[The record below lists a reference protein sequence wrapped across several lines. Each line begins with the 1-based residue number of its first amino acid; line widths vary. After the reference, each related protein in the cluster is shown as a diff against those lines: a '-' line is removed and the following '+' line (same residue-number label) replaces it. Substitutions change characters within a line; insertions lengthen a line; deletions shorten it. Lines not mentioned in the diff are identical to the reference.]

1 MSTEMVLHV
10 ALWLIAAFGSFIVA
24 QQKYELHKLRSMLE
38 VMQREYMRR
47 DDACDR
53 MDHLK
58 DLVIE
63 MRDRLNRI
71 DEKLDRK
78 ADKQGFL

>member
-10 ALWLIAAFGSFIVA
+10 ALWLIAAFGSFIIA
-24 QQKYELHKLRSMLE
+24 QLKYELHKHRSMIE
-38 VMQREYMRR
+38 SIQREYMRR

-53 MDHLK
+53 MDNLK
-58 DLVIE
+58 ELVIE

-78 ADKQGFL
+78 ADK

>member
-1 MSTEMVLHV
+1 MNSEMVLHV
-10 ALWLIAAFGSFIVA
+10 ALWLIAAFGSFIIG
-24 QQKYELHKLRSMLE
+24 QLKYEMHKQRSLIE
-38 VMQREYMRR
+38 SFQRDYMRR
-47 DDACDR
+47 EDVSDR
-53 MDHLK
+53 MDNLK

-78 ADKQGFL
+78 ADK

>member
-1 MSTEMVLHV
+1 MVLHI
-10 ALWLIAAFGSFIVA
+10 ALWLIAACGSFIIG
-24 QQKYELHKLRSMLE
+24 QLKYELHKHRSMME
-38 VMQREYMRR
+38 VIQREYMRR

-53 MDHLK
+53 MNNLK
-58 DLVIE
+58 ELMIE

-78 ADKQGFL
+78 ADK

>member
-10 ALWLIAAFGSFIVA
+10 ALWLIAAFGSFIIA
-24 QQKYELHKLRSMLE
+24 QLKYELHKHRSTVE
-38 VMQREYMRR
+38 AIQREYMRR

-53 MDHLK
+53 MDNLK
-58 DLVIE
+58 ELVIE

-78 ADKQGFL
+78 ADK

>member
-1 MSTEMVLHV
+1 MSTEMVLHI
-10 ALWLIAAFGSFIVA
+10 ALWLIAAFGSFIIA
-24 QQKYELHKLRSMLE
+24 QLKYEMHKQRSLIE
-38 VMQREYMRR
+38 SFQRDYMRR

-53 MDHLK
+53 MDNLK
-58 DLVIE
+58 ELVIE

-78 ADKQGFL
+78 ADK